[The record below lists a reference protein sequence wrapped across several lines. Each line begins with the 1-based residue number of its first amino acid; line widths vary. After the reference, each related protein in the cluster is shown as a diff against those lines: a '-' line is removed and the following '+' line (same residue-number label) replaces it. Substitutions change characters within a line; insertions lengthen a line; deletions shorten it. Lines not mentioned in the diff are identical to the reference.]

1 MINQSIA
8 EMISAATESAQA
20 RDQEDAHRY
29 GQAIELLM
37 RGAPSLSRSE
47 AAQQLHIAL
56 EINDVGGSATLSPY
70 AVAAWKIY
78 HGQP

>member
-8 EMISAATESAQA
+8 EMITAATESAEA

-37 RGAPSLSRSE
+37 RGTPSLSRSE
-47 AAQQLHIAL
+47 AAQQLHG
-56 EINDVGGSATLSPY
+56 INEVSTLTTLSPY
-70 AVAAWKIY
+70 ALAAWKIY